1 VSDYGLAVSNTK
13 SPSYEKDASDVVD
26 YSMSW
31 HHLGTDT
38 ILTSVWESDGL
49 TIGTN
54 TFDGLVTNVF
64 VSGGTSG
71 AIHSLTNT
79 VTTGM
84 SRTLQRTVYIS
95 VNEL

>member
-1 VSDYGLAVSNTK
+1 MDYGLSANNTK

-31 HHLGTDT
+31 YHLGTDT

-49 TIGTN
+49 TIGSDTV
-54 TFDGLVTNVF
+54 TGLITNVF

-71 AIHSLTNT
+71 AVHSLTNT
-79 VTTGM
+79 ITTGM
-84 SRTLQRTVYIS
+84 TRTLQRTIYIA
-95 VNEL
+95 VCEL